1 MSISFIMPAYNAE
14 GTIKE
19 SIYSILKSNFDQ
31 NDELIITND
40 CSTDQTENIIKE
52 IIKTNPEANIRL
64 INHEF
69 NKGGA
74 AARNTSVES
83 AKNQLIFCLDS
94 DNVLATNSIEP
105 LQKKLL
111 KEKADVAV
119 FQEIR
124 FFNNDKSN
132 PTHSWFFDRKSTYN
146 FEQCLSNTII
156 PAASGNYLY
165 TRDSWIRAGRYPE
178 FAGALDAWGFGVKQA
193 AAGCK
198 TVVLKDS
205 YYYHRHGHDSYW
217 TRENNNGDLSLKA
230 LQVIIPYLPLINDDD
245 VEYIFSKDNRLTWYL
260 NVDKHPIRLKKTKKL
275 KKLSFKRNKKSNL
288 RTTNH

>member
-1 MSISFIMPAYNAE
+1 MNISFIMPAYNAE
-14 GTIKE
+14 KTIKE

-52 IIKTNPEANIRL
+52 IIKTNPEAKIRL

-94 DNVLATNSIEP
+94 DNVLETNSIKP

-124 FFNNDKSN
+124 FFNHDKSN

-165 TRDSWIRAGRYPE
+165 TKDSWIRAGRYPE

-193 AAGCK
+193 ATGSK
-198 TVVLKDS
+198 TVILKNS
-205 YYYHRHGHDSYW
+205 YYCHRYGHDSYW
-217 TRENNNGDLSLKA
+217 TRENNKGDLSLKA
-230 LQVIIPYLPLINDDD
+230 LQVIMPYLPLINEDD
-245 VEYIFSKDNRLTWYL
+245 VEYIFSKDGRLTWYL

-275 KKLSFKRNKKSNL
+275 KKLSFKRNKKNNL